1 MCCLRRMACKE
12 KFTVEIQKLAV
23 KGGRLKEKL
32 VVQVVLGYKEVL
44 RTKEKAVAVVVD
56 NDNFQSVL
64 LVEAWSVVDTAALS
78 KEVISRVGKV
88 ISIENAKVASKG
100 KSLTWH
106 TRSLKVSFDVHTV
119 VKEVEDSGKLPK
131 VLPTIALG
139 DISMLTNT
147 CLVSVIA
154 AIHEAGTMTEPEVS
168 PGMKKPVTNLR
179 ISLHDKAMSAAFWGP
194 ELASCMSGAS
204 VGEVYRIDWIMAVP
218 EGVNNVKLSSTTGTS
233 VRKLEGAEAD
243 TVRTGLAAC
252 PTSMSAVYRK
262 SRQEKLDEEVSRAN
276 LSLVEHMA
284 KADVQQDAYKGTVM
298 VPGCFVRD
306 VHGISAESGVAFY
319 KGCSR
324 CRKMLTAYHGGTRLE
339 CEKHGEDAG
348 QPVYCVQVSLQE
360 LFWRQVSVTHV
371 DTFVS
376 LTS

>member
-1 MCCLRRMACKE
+1 MACKE

-32 VVQVVLGYKEVL
+32 VVRVVLGYKEVL

-88 ISIENAKVASKG
+88 ISSENAKVASKG

-179 ISLHDKAMSAAFWGP
+179 ISLHDKAC
-194 ELASCMSGAS
+194 LQHSG
-204 VGEVYRIDWIMAVP
+204 D
-218 EGVNNVKLSSTTGTS
+218 
-233 VRKLEGAEAD
+233 
-243 TVRTGLAAC
+243 
-252 PTSMSAVYRK
+252 
-262 SRQEKLDEEVSRAN
+262 Q
-276 LSLVEHMA
+276 SL
-284 KADVQQDAYKGTVM
+284 
-298 VPGCFVRD
+298 P
-306 VHGISAESGVAFY
+306 VA
-319 KGCSR
+319 
-324 CRKMLTAYHGGTRLE
+324 
-339 CEKHGEDAG
+339 
-348 QPVYCVQVSLQE
+348 
-360 LFWRQVSVTHV
+360 
-371 DTFVS
+371 
-376 LTS
+376 